1 MTIKGR
7 RIFNSRPICFATIFI
22 VLGIIIAESLYKENA
37 LYYLIPAILFLAVVI
52 TFITIPKCRK
62 FIYIPLAFIV
72 GLSGMSISNAVY
84 DANLISSYEGEF
96 SARVA
101 SEIVVE
107 DGWVSFE
114 VEDITI
120 NDVTLKYNGYVRW
133 ASDSP
138 DIDYNAGDILKL
150 KGVLYGNEH
159 IKFDTYY
166 ASNRAN
172 NMGYYV
178 RVYSVDKLEEG
189 EASFPINIQMAIKKL
204 FAQNLDEHTA
214 SICQAL
220 VLGDKT
226 GIDDTLYSNI
236 QASGLAHVLA
246 VSGLHVSTLATAIYF
261 LLKKLEVNPKIS
273 FVIVFVLTFI
283 YSMLCSFT
291 ASSLRACIMSGIFNF
306 ASAFSKKKD
315 NLSTISFSAILIL
328 IFRPTALLEVGFLLS
343 FYSVLGIFLFGNTF
357 ERIGMKVVNKI
368 SPKRHI
374 GKSFAK
380 VCAISFATNLTTYP
394 LVAHFFG
401 NVPTLFVLSNFII
414 LPYIM
419 VVYVILI
426 VMTLLSLITT
436 FGGFTWIMRFLMLPF
451 RWYTNAIGSLSFATI
466 PTMAS
471 SVFIIFFTIALLLL
485 SKYVFLPRRTKVT
498 GVIMIASIDL
508 VVFAISM
515 CI

>member
-37 LYYLIPAILFLAVVI
+37 LYYLIPAILFLAAVV
-52 TFITIPKCRK
+52 TFIVIPKCRK
-62 FIYIPLAFIV
+62 LIYIPLAFIV

-84 DANLISSYEGEF
+84 DANLISSYDGEF
-96 SARVA
+96 SVRVA
-101 SEIVVE
+101 SEIIYE
-107 DGWVSFE
+107 GGLVSFE
-114 VEDITI
+114 IDEITI
-120 NDVTLKYNGYVRW
+120 NDVTLKYDGYLIWEV
-133 ASDSP
+133 DDP
-138 DIDYNAGDILKL
+138 DIDYNAGDIIKV
-150 KGVLYGNEH
+150 KGALYGNEH

-178 RVYSVDKLEEG
+178 RAYYLNKIEEG
-189 EASFPINIQMAIKKL
+189 KAPFPINIQMSIKKL
-204 FAQNLDEHTA
+204 FAQNLDGHTA

-226 GIDDTLYSNI
+226 GIDKTLYSNI

-246 VSGLHVSTLATAIYF
+246 VSGLHVSTLATVIYF
-261 LLKKLEVNPKIS
+261 LLKKLNVNAKIS
-273 FVIVFVLTFI
+273 FVIVFVLTFV

-291 ASSLRACIMSGIFNF
+291 ASSLRACIMSGVFNF

-315 NLSTISFSAILIL
+315 NLSALSFAAILIL
-328 IFRPTALLEVGFLLS
+328 VFRPTALFEVGFLLS

-357 ERIGMKVVNKI
+357 ERIGMKVVNKV
-368 SPKRHI
+368 SPKRQI
-374 GKSFAK
+374 GKTFAK
-380 VCAISFATNLTTYP
+380 VCAISFATNITTFP

-401 NVPTLFVLSNFII
+401 KVPTLFVLSNFII

-426 VMTLLSLITT
+426 IMTLLSLITT
-436 FGGFTWIMRFLMLPF
+436 FGGFVWIMRFLMLPF

-471 SVFIIFFTIALLLL
+471 SVFIIFFTIALLLV
-485 SKYVFLPRRTKVT
+485 SKYVFLSKRTKAS
-498 GVIMIASIDL
+498 GVIMITAIDL
-508 VVFAISM
+508 MVFAISM